1 MFILIRTIFWQIYQM
16 MGNHASINHCPLN
29 SNRNSL
35 KLFMVISNV
44 LSPYS
49 SSFTPWAP
57 SSCDHR
63 HAPKL
68 APKDPPLN
76 GMILFNR

>member
-1 MFILIRTIFWQIYQM
+1 MDSYCF
-16 MGNHASINHCPLN
+16 LN
-29 SNRNSL
+29 SNKNSL
-35 KLFMVISNV
+35 KLLIVISNV

-49 SSFTPWAP
+49 SFLTPSAP